1 VHLTEAA
8 KEWARREAGDPK
20 GPSAEGLLREIADIE
35 YFHEDP
41 TMRKWNY
48 RIVLKKRGE

>member
-1 VHLTEAA
+1 MPVDHTPTTSEA
-8 KEWARREAGDPK
+8 
-20 GPSAEGLLREIADIE
+20 LLRELADVE
-35 YFHEDP
+35 HFHEDP

>member
-1 VHLTEAA
+1 MHFTEAA

-20 GPSAEGLLREIADIE
+20 GPSVEELLREIADVE
-35 YFHEDP
+35 YFHEGL
-41 TMRKWNY
+41 TMRRWNY